1 MAGAGRR
8 RVVFFPFP
16 FLGHF
21 NPVLRLAG
29 ALHARGLAVTVFHTE
44 QRVPDPADYPAGYR
58 FVPLPVE
65 VPPELAASED
75 IARMGMAMNDA
86 AEAPFRDRLAALLA
100 EEAGEDGGVLCVITD
115 VVWYSAQAVA
125 RELGVPALGIMTASA
140 AIFRVYMAYQ
150 TLIDKAYLP
159 VQDARKDDPVEELP
173 PYLVKDLL
181 RHDTSKLEDFAELLR
196 HSVAGARQ
204 SSGLII
210 NTLGAI
216 EAANLE
222 RIREDLS
229 VPVFAVA
236 PLHKLAP
243 SAKSTSLGETQ
254 ADRGCLGWLDT
265 QKPGSVLY
273 VSFGSLAAMDPHEF
287 VELAWGLALSKRPFV
302 WVVRPKLIRGFE
314 SGELPDGL
322 GEELRGRGMIVS
334 WAPQEEVLA
343 HPAVGAFFT
352 HSGWNSTVEAIAE
365 GVPMICHPLHGD
377 QYGNAR
383 YVADVWRVG
392 VEVDGSHRLERGRI
406 KAAIERMMESG
417 EGREIR
423 ERMKGL
429 KMAAEDG
436 INERGS
442 SHTHLSDLVALINS
456 F

>member
-44 QRVPDPADYPAGYR
+44 QRVPDPADYPADYR
-58 FVPLPVE
+58 FVSLPVE
-65 VPPELAASED
+65 VPPELVASED

-86 AEAPFRDRLAALLA
+86 SEAPFRDRLAALLA
-100 EEAGEDGGVLCVITD
+100 EEAAEDGGVLCVITD

-181 RHDTSKLEDFAELLR
+181 RHDTSRLEDFAELLR
-196 HSVAGARQ
+196 HTVAGARQ

-222 RIREDLS
+222 R
-229 VPVFAVA
+229 
-236 PLHKLAP
+236 
-243 SAKSTSLGETQ
+243 
-254 ADRGCLGWLDT
+254 
-265 QKPGSVLY
+265 GS
-273 VSFGSLAAMDPHEF
+273 
-287 VELAWGLALSKRPFV
+287 
-302 WVVRPKLIRGFE
+302 
-314 SGELPDGL
+314 
-322 GEELRGRGMIVS
+322 
-334 WAPQEEVLA
+334 
-343 HPAVGAFFT
+343 
-352 HSGWNSTVEAIAE
+352 
-365 GVPMICHPLHGD
+365 
-377 QYGNAR
+377 
-383 YVADVWRVG
+383 
-392 VEVDGSHRLERGRI
+392 I
-406 KAAIERMMESG
+406 KAAIGRMMESG

-436 INERGS
+436 INELGS
-442 SHTHLSDLVALINS
+442 SHTHLSDLVALIKS

>member
-44 QRVPDPADYPAGYR
+44 QRVPDPADYPADYR
-58 FVPLPVE
+58 FVSLPVE
-65 VPPELAASED
+65 VPPELVASED

-86 AEAPFRDRLAALLA
+86 SEAPFRDRLAALLA
-100 EEAGEDGGVLCVITD
+100 EEAAEDGGVLCVITD

-181 RHDTSKLEDFAELLR
+181 RHDTSRLEDFAELLR
-196 HSVAGARQ
+196 HTVAGARQ

-210 NTLGAI
+210 NT
-216 EAANLE
+216 
-222 RIREDLS
+222 
-229 VPVFAVA
+229 
-236 PLHKLAP
+236 
-243 SAKSTSLGETQ
+243 
-254 ADRGCLGWLDT
+254 
-265 QKPGSVLY
+265 
-273 VSFGSLAAMDPHEF
+273 LAAMDPHEF

-322 GEELRGRGMIVS
+322 GEELRGRGKIVS

-352 HSGWNSTVEAIAE
+352 HSGWNSTVEAISE

-383 YVADVWRVG
+383 YVADVWKVG
-392 VEVDGSHRLERGRI
+392 VEVDGTHRLERGSI
-406 KAAIERMMESG
+406 KAAIGRMMESG

-436 INERGS
+436 INELGS
-442 SHTHLSDLVALINS
+442 SHTHLSDLVALIKS